1 MFSFIKYILGFS
13 AATSNNSAKK
23 LQQESFK
30 PVTTTG
36 FQLVSYDTVK
46 AGESAFST
54 LQNRQNNHCWRSA
67 ISSFDTLC
75 REFSMPDKQRLALA
89 LTNCHLKDSSRQ
101 QVPCSKSKEPSQC
114 IATIRDDST
123 FGAFTAFFIQVD
135 HSCQFLQSEQWQANT
150 EYTINALQKTA
161 TETLH
166 KQSELIQQSIAT
178 FEQLQRTVYV
188 TETIAENVNTVI
200 NGVQNLSDDL
210 QTHAQES
217 AQAHMT
223 ALKQGREISAVIA
236 DIYGFIQNVDSIV
249 LRLSNAWYFLWSLNV
264 SFVLTSVAATR
275 YLRPSLLTVCILTA
289 ATEYFL
295 YYDMHR
301 IRRYTWW
308 LAAMICMIQIA
319 AMVVKN
325 IYRSRPTKEIV
336 DINMYSNMNRKQLQ
350 ILAKQ
355 KGIAANKSNKEIVQ
369 SLKQV
374 AQ

>member
-1 MFSFIKYILGFS
+1 L
-13 AATSNNSAKK
+13 
-23 LQQESFK
+23 SFK
-30 PVTTTG
+30 RLITT
-36 FQLVSYDTVK
+36 
-46 AGESAFST
+46 
-54 LQNRQNNHCWRSA
+54 
-67 ISSFDTLC
+67 
-75 REFSMPDKQRLALA
+75 
-89 LTNCHLKDSSRQ
+89 
-101 QVPCSKSKEPSQC
+101 PCSKSKEPSQC